1 MGEWRLGAGENV
13 RWRILLSSSSSFAI
27 TSIAVSS
34 SSVVDVVVVVVVVSI
49 DDDDIDDDSTS
60 FVISVSLL
68 FDSVTVGFGCVV
80 TTGVLVSPFSSLL
93 VVLLLLLFTAA
104 SGDVSVVN
112 DAAFSSS

>member
-1 MGEWRLGAGENV
+1 M
-13 RWRILLSSSSSFAI
+13 SSSSSFAI
-27 TSIAVSS
+27 TSIAASS
-34 SSVVDVVVVVVVVSI
+34 SSVVDVDVVVVVSI
-49 DDDDIDDDSTS
+49 DDDDDDSTS

-93 VVLLLLLFTAA
+93 VLLFTA